1 MNNFDIGKKIKELRN
16 RKGLSQEELA
26 DISQLSLR
34 TIQRIENNE
43 TEARGDSLKR
53 LAIALG
59 IEAKE
64 LIDYPSEL
72 HQAKGN
78 DKNKYLMAINL
89 SAFSFLLFP
98 MAGAIVPWILWWI
111 KKDTV
116 KDIDLDSKRVINFQI
131 SWFILIT
138 VIPMTVVVMSIYHIS
153 NFGILSREL
162 LLIVVAALYV
172 FNIFYIILNA
182 LRLRHNKAVF
192 YKPAIPFFR

>member
-1 MNNFDIGKKIKELRN
+1 MKKIEIGKKVKELRT

-26 DISQLSLR
+26 DLSQLSLR

-43 TEARGDSLKR
+43 TDARGDSLKR
-53 LAIALG
+53 LATALG

-72 HQAKGN
+72 HQVKGN

-98 MAGAIVPWILWWI
+98 MAGAIVPWILWWL
-111 KKDTV
+111 KKDTING
-116 KDIDLDSKRVINFQI
+116 IDLDSKRVINFQI

-138 VIPMTVVVMSIYHIS
+138 VIPMTVVVMSIYHVS
-153 NFGILSREL
+153 HLGIFSREH
-162 LLIVVAALYV
+162 LLIAMVSLYV
-172 FNIFYIILNA
+172 FNVLYIILNT
-182 LRLRHNKAVF
+182 LRLRKNMGVI
-192 YKPAIPFFR
+192 YQPAIPFFR

>member
-1 MNNFDIGKKIKELRN
+1 MNNFDIGKRIKELRN

-53 LAIALG
+53 LATALG

-72 HQAKGN
+72 YQVKGN

-98 MAGAIVPWILWWI
+98 MAGAIVPWILWWL

-138 VIPMTVVVMSIYHIS
+138 VIPMTVVVMSIYHVSYIGFV
-153 NFGILSREL
+153 NREH
-162 LLIVVAALYV
+162 LLIVIVGLYV
-172 FNIFYIILNA
+172 LNILYIILNT
-182 LRLRHNKAVF
+182 LRLRKNMGVI
-192 YKPAIPFFR
+192 YQPAIPFFR